1 MFLLIMTCTYV
12 IIYTYTKCFFN
23 KPVHWNN
30 MQNEVTKTI
39 CSAIWPQICWYDSNS
54 MATAHWDRTKF
65 PFKHLD
71 VAKIVHARLWNGDFI
86 FFHVML
92 FTHCKHRCCKH
103 AGILPSSAMCL
114 PWLKRL
120 HAHGHENTNLSCSIF
135 NIENVWKH
143 CIHGKDAISGCWHIP
158 VKPCW
163 QSQNFN
169 QSQQFQTN
177 DKFPRGTLQETQPW
191 ILKHRSPRS
200 QQWDHPHHMQH
211 LKKNTPT
218 KKTEQK
224 VFVGNT

>member
-1 MFLLIMTCTYV
+1 MYICNHIYMPNVFLISLCIEIICKTKWPKQFVQQFDHKFVDMIATPWPPRIGTGPNFLSSTWMSQKSCMHGCGMV
-12 IIYTYTKCFFN
+12 IF
-23 KPVHWNN
+23 
-30 MQNEVTKTI
+30 
-39 CSAIWPQICWYDSNS
+39 
-54 MATAHWDRTKF
+54 
-65 PFKHLD
+65 
-71 VAKIVHARLWNGDFI
+71 

-143 CIHGKDAISGCWHIP
+143 CIHGKDAISECWHIP

-169 QSQQFQTN
+169 QSQQFSNKWQV
-177 DKFPRGTLQETQPW
+177 
-191 ILKHRSPRS
+191 
-200 QQWDHPHHMQH
+200 
-211 LKKNTPT
+211 PT
-218 KKTEQK
+218 WNPTGNATMNFKT
-224 VFVGNT
+224 

>member
-1 MFLLIMTCTYV
+1 MIATPWPPRIGTEPNFLSSTWMSQKSCMHGCGMV
-12 IIYTYTKCFFN
+12 ISF
-23 KPVHWNN
+23 
-30 MQNEVTKTI
+30 
-39 CSAIWPQICWYDSNS
+39 
-54 MATAHWDRTKF
+54 
-65 PFKHLD
+65 
-71 VAKIVHARLWNGDFI
+71 